1 MSVKR
6 ALAAATLAILV
17 FAGIFSSCKPEIDN
31 PEGGVLVF
39 STDTVQFD
47 TIFTTMGSTTKAFK
61 VYNPSN
67 STIRIDNIKL
77 AGGTASQFRLNIDGV
92 AGTEVTDIDLASG
105 DSLFIFAEVTV
116 DPQSQNTP
124 FVIADSVV
132 FTSGSSVQKVML
144 VSWGQDAY
152 FYSPTTF
159 ADEGLPAF
167 SVLECTGGGVTWT
180 NDKPHVIFG
189 SLVVQAG
196 CTLTIEAGC
205 QVRFYKNSSLVIDE
219 GATLIV
225 NGLPDQKVLFAGT
238 RLEDYLEDAPGQWG
252 TYVQIIDN
260 GQVFRSTIGGIWLYN
275 NSNAVINH
283 AIIKNAY
290 RGIQANPGS
299 TLTLTNTEI
308 YNNNDIGLLGVGA
321 TITGYNNVVA
331 NAGGYSVAL
340 ANGGTYNFRHCTFAN
355 YWGGNTARQTP
366 TLLLNNYS
374 DDGTSITPYALTAH
388 FQNSIIYGNI
398 DSEIGF
404 DLVNSGPTPNLLFE
418 KSLIKI
424 DPEFDTNVPS
434 VFVNIIKNPF
444 PSLDFKSTF
453 ENDYRL
459 DTLTVAQ
466 DVGDVNITNNNPPII
481 TDNTG
486 TINRVIGSAPD
497 MGAFEREY

>member
-6 ALAAATLAILV
+6 AFAVATLAIIV
-17 FAGIFSSCKPEIDN
+17 FAGIFSSCKKEIDN

-47 TIFTTMGSTTKAFK
+47 TVFTTMGSTTKAFK
-61 VYNPSN
+61 VYNPGDKKIKIDD
-67 STIRIDNIKL
+67 IRL
-77 AGGTASQFRLNIDGV
+77 AGGTASQFRLNIDGTP
-92 AGTEVTDIDLASG
+92 GTQVTDVELEAG
-105 DSLFIFAEVTV
+105 DSIFIFVEVTV
-116 DPQSQNTP
+116 DPQSLNTP
-124 FVIADSVV
+124 FVIADSVM
-132 FTSGSSVQKVML
+132 FTSGTSVQSVML
-144 VSWGQDAY
+144 VAWGQDAY

-159 ADEGLPAF
+159 SDEGLPAF

-189 SLVVQAG
+189 SLLVGAG

-205 QVRFYKNSSLVIDE
+205 EVRFYKNSNLVIDE

-252 TYVQIIDN
+252 TYIQIIDN

-275 NSNAVINH
+275 NSNATINH

-290 RGIQANPGS
+290 RGVQANPGS

-321 TITGYNNVVA
+321 TIDGYNNVVA

-340 ANGGTYNFRHCTFAN
+340 ANGGNYNFRHCTFAN
-355 YWGGNTARQTP
+355 YWGGGVRQTP
-366 TLLLNNYS
+366 TLLLNNYT
-374 DDGTSITPYALTAH
+374 DEGATTFPLTAR
-388 FQNSIIYGNI
+388 FRNSIIYGNI
-398 DSEIGF
+398 DNEIGF
-404 DLVNSGPTPNLLFE
+404 DLVQSPLPTLLFE

-424 DPEFDTNVPS
+424 DPDFDTNIPS
-434 VFVNIIKNPF
+434 VFTNIIKNPF
-444 PSLDFKSTF
+444 PALDFKSTF
-453 ENDYRL
+453 DNDYRL

-466 DVGDVNITNNNPPII
+466 DAGDINITNAAPLIS

-486 TINRVIGSAPD
+486 TVNRVIGDDPD